1 MIKLFPEKI
10 TLEQIEEKISQ
21 KEILE
26 AYIGDISKP
35 ICSPFRKD
43 RNPSLTFKVKGNKV
57 IWKDWGTGEGG
68 DAFTFLM
75 LYFNKSFNE
84 ILNKVWN
91 DLILNN
97 SYDKIKVKRK
107 NNFSKSSDNLNKNF
121 IIQTQS
127 FGFFDR
133 KYWKS
138 YGISIKTLIKYNVY
152 SIKYFKFN
160 GIFLEY
166 SINNPIYGY
175 KFSENIWKIYTP
187 FNKKRKFLFNG
198 NKNIIE
204 GYDQLDSIGEFLFI
218 TKSLKDV
225 MLFREL
231 GYNAISF
238 ISETVLPDKEIILKL
253 KERFKRIIVFYDN
266 DDAGIKG
273 AENICSNYN
282 LEKMLIPK
290 EFETKDITDTFRK
303 YGKEFVID
311 YLNKSL
317 NEK

>member
-26 AYIGDISKP
+26 SYIGDISKP

-107 NNFSKSSDNLNKNF
+107 TNFSKSNNNLNKTF

-133 KYWKS
+133 KYWKN
-138 YGISIKTLIKYNVY
+138 YGISIKTLVKYNVY
-152 SIKYFKFN
+152 SIKYFSFN
-160 GIFLEY
+160 NIFLEY
-166 SINNPIYGY
+166 SVNNPIYGY
-175 KFSENIWKIYTP
+175 KFSENFWKIYTP

-198 NKNIIE
+198 NKNTIE
-204 GYDQLDSIGEFLFI
+204 GYNQLDITGNILFI

-225 MLFREL
+225 MLFSEL

-238 ISETVLPDKEIILKL
+238 ISEIILPEEKIILEL

-273 AENICSNYN
+273 AKKICLKYN

-290 EFETKDITDTFRK
+290 EFETKDITDTFQK

-311 YLNKSL
+311 FLKESL
-317 NEK
+317 NEN